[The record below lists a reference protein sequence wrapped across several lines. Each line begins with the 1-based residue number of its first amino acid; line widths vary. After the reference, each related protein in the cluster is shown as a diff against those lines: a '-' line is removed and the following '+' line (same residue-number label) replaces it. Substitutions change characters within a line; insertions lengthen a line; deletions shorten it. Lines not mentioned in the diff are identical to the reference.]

1 MTIAERQLE
10 LSIAAV
16 TKRFGGL
23 VAVSNVSFT
32 ILCNRIHGL
41 IGPNGA
47 GKSTVIS
54 LISGALRP
62 DSGQITFAGHDLTCL
77 ETATIARLG
86 IARTFQQAAPLL
98 GLSVIENVTA
108 GMHLHYRSGIAS
120 VVLRLPKMR
129 REARAF
135 ATASFELLE
144 RVGLAD
150 EAEARAGALTFGK
163 LRFLEIARAMAMRPR
178 IMLLDEPAA
187 GLNQSESERLA
198 GILRGLRD
206 EGIGLLL
213 VDHDVPFVF
222 DLCDEVTVM
231 DSGSV
236 IAAGDPNS
244 VYVNPI
250 VREAYLGSSD
260 AANETA

>member
-1 MTIAERQLE
+1 MTNPAPD
-10 LSIAAV
+10 LSVADV

-23 VAVSNVSFT
+23 VAVSNVSLS
-32 ILCNRIHGL
+32 IRGGRIHGL

-47 GKSTVIS
+47 GKSTMIS

-62 DSGQITFAGHDLTCL
+62 TSGQITFAGADLRRL
-77 ETATIARLG
+77 HPASIAQLG
-86 IARTFQQAAPLL
+86 VARTFQQAAPLL
-98 GLSVIENVTA
+98 GLSVMENVTA

-120 VVLRLPKMR
+120 VVFRLPNMR
-129 REARAF
+129 REASAF
-135 ATASFELLE
+135 AAASKQLLE

-150 EAEARAGALTFGK
+150 AAEAQAGTLTFGK

-187 GLNQSESERLA
+187 GLNQPESERLA

-206 EGIGLLL
+206 EGIGMLL

-231 DSGSV
+231 DSGRV
-236 IAAGDPNS
+236 IAAGDPDS
-244 VYVNPI
+244 VYADPV
-250 VREAYLGSSD
+250 VREAYLGS
-260 AANETA
+260 ANEAV